1 MLTHVTQMFYWCDN
15 SKQED
20 TWVWSHFTCNT
31 LQMSTHINSILNL
44 TIVCYHLDE
53 YSRFWKEGGL
63 NLDLEANI
71 RSNAIFSYTLQQRFV
86 KIKLLAYSLN
96 EKKSSK
102 LFLEWAMFFFLFTYF
117 IYCTPTYL
125 RFIKFF
131 WEGILSHIFTKNVY
145 FASFTS
151 IFSFVM
157 VYSYIWSLQTLFHN
171 SYFLI
176 QKTKQTC

>member
-20 TWVWSHFTCNT
+20 TRVWSHFTCNT

-71 RSNAIFSYTLQQRFV
+71 RSNAIFSYSLQQRFV

-131 WEGILSHIFTKNVY
+131 WEGILSHSVTFLQRMYILQASHLFFPLSWY
-145 FASFTS
+145 IHISDLYRYSFTIH
-151 IFSFVM
+151 IF
-157 VYSYIWSLQTLFHN
+157 
-171 SYFLI
+171 
-176 QKTKQTC
+176 

>member
-102 LFLEWAMFFFLFTYF
+102 LFLECAMFFFFLHTSYTVHQHIFKMHQIFLRGYF
-117 IYCTPTYL
+117 KSQC
-125 RFIKFF
+125 
-131 WEGILSHIFTKNVY
+131 HIFTKNIY
-145 FASFTS
+145 LASFT
-151 IFSFVM
+151 
-157 VYSYIWSLQTLFHN
+157 
-171 SYFLI
+171 
-176 QKTKQTC
+176 

>member
-1 MLTHVTQMFYWCDN
+1 MFYWCDN

-31 LQMSTHINSILNL
+31 LQMSTHINSNLKL
-44 TIVCYHLDE
+44 TIACYHLDE

-71 RSNAIFSYTLQQRFV
+71 RSNAIFSYSLQQRFV

-102 LFLEWAMFFFLFTYF
+102 LFLEWAVFFSFYILHILYTNIFKIHQIFLRGYF
-117 IYCTPTYL
+117 KSQC
-125 RFIKFF
+125 
-131 WEGILSHIFTKNVY
+131 HIFTKNVY
-145 FASFTS
+145 FASFT
-151 IFSFVM
+151 
-157 VYSYIWSLQTLFHN
+157 
-171 SYFLI
+171 
-176 QKTKQTC
+176 